1 MGLWDK
7 QIIDQASD
15 VPSIILFFQNFLQ
28 NSLQN
33 PLKFFLIFL
42 LLTKMKMKR
51 VLSSV
56 SL

>member
-33 PLKFFLIFL
+33 PLEFFQSYYYLQ
-42 LLTKMKMKR
+42 K
-51 VLSSV
+51 
-56 SL
+56 

>member
-28 NSLQN
+28 DSLQN